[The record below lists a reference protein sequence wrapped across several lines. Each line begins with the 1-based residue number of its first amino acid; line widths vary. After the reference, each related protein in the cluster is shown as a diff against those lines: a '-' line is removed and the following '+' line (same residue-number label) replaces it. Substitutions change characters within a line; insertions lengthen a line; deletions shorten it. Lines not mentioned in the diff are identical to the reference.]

1 MTMLKCIN
9 IKLVAHIYAKKLD
22 YGKKNVVSFAVA
34 NDKWDYSPDVQVVSF
49 KSQS

>member
-1 MTMLKCIN
+1 MHKYQVGCSYIC
-9 IKLVAHIYAKKLD
+9 KKIRLWQ
-22 YGKKNVVSFAVA
+22 KNVVSFAVA